1 MSEDFDV
8 DIDFSDNF
16 SDNFSDSF
24 SDNTEKNKN
33 ILFSYTAPSYENTK
47 LENDS
52 INSRILAIINTC
64 NTTKL
69 ADTDADTIFAD
80 ADTDTD
86 NNMYATNRRDT
97 ISNNIGISTPITTD
111 YNYTYTTPKE
121 TKVMKPYE
129 YEEEEIFVNNNDE
142 VCKVLFKAFPKINF
156 VPLGQKTIE
165 SISITNCIIC
175 ENIGY
180 KVKSVKK
187 ISCESSEIMFK
198 ARQKASKNYETCT
211 TYHGTTEKN
220 AISICKKGYF
230 MQTNKRELYG
240 KGIYST
246 PLFWMAISYAM
257 LHKNKDDEKSITQT
271 ILVNDCIDG
280 SKGLGTKGQEDY
292 GDNDILTDENQEIYC
307 VKTADMLQVKYI
319 ITLERNMNNEITE
332 LQKSNIRF
340 FETVVWILNNRIVNA
355 KKANIK
361 LNIITWDNMY
371 EELQKAGTNLLF
383 NAVVDPVINPDFIF
397 APGAGPSCSGAGAG
411 AGRGAGR
418 STVSS
423 ASSNVGAGRG
433 AGAGAGA
440 GVSTNTSSTI
450 GFGSANNTGNKRKY
464 QPLNNFIFN
473 KKEITVGQ
481 KIKILDVY
489 MSDKFN
495 FAKNQIATIEKIF
508 RTYRAYIFVK
518 FEGDINDRIIDINN
532 SIKNKKGFPYFKDID
547 IDQKESWIV
556 IPIQV
561 GYFELIESGSASAS
575 GSSSGSGSGSGS
587 VSGSAS
593 GSGSGSGSVS
603 TSVSASA
610 SISESASKKQKI

>member
-1 MSEDFDV
+1 MSKDFDF
-8 DIDFSDNF
+8 DIDFSD
-16 SDNFSDSF
+16 SFSDSF
-24 SDNTEKNKN
+24 SDNTQKNN
-33 ILFSYTAPSYENTK
+33 GPPTYENTK
-47 LENDS
+47 LDNDP

-64 NTTKL
+64 KL
-69 ADTDADTIFAD
+69 KVPNVIFADADADTVADTVADADVDTVFADADTVFADTDADTD
-80 ADTDTD
+80 V
-86 NNMYATNRRDT
+86 NMNATNRRDT
-97 ISNNIGISTPITTD
+97 ISNNIGFGISTPVITS
-111 YNYTYTTPKE
+111 KE

-129 YEEEEIFVNNNDE
+129 YEEEEIFVNNNVE
-142 VCKVLFKAFPKINF
+142 VCEVLSKTFPKINF
-156 VPLGQKTIE
+156 IPSGQKTIE
-165 SISITNCIIC
+165 SISIANCIIALGT
-175 ENIGY
+175 GY

-187 ISCESSEIMFK
+187 ISCESSEIMFR
-198 ARQKASKNYETCT
+198 ARQKASNNDKTCT

-319 ITLERNMNNEITE
+319 ITLERNMNDEITE

-371 EELQKAGTNLLF
+371 EELWKAGTNLLF
-383 NAVVDPVINPDFIF
+383 NAVVDPVID
-397 APGAGPSCSGAGAG
+397 PSFTSKFHGNCPCSNTNLSAG
-411 AGRGAGR
+411 AGRGAAAGAAGAAGVSRGAGSGTVASRGIVAGR
-418 STVSS
+418 GIVAS
-423 ASSNVGAGRG
+423 ASSSI
-433 AGAGAGA
+433 
-440 GVSTNTSSTI
+440 GVSSSI
-450 GFGSANNTGNKRKY
+450 GTGNKRNY

-495 FAKNQIATIEKIF
+495 FAINQIATIEKIF

-518 FEGDINDRIIDINN
+518 FEDDINDRIININN
-532 SIKNKKGFPYFKDID
+532 SIKNKKGFPYFKDIN

-561 GYFELIESGSASAS
+561 GYFELIDSGS
-575 GSSSGSGSGSGS
+575 GSSSGS
-587 VSGSAS
+587 A
-593 GSGSGSGSVS
+593 S
-603 TSVSASA
+603 TSV